1 MFFIDFIKK
10 LGNEKLDI
18 YVDMDGVIADYI
30 VGEARN
36 YDTKRPLYTSL
47 KYLEEVSKYDNVTM
61 HILSISRLN
70 KGVDEKNEWLDK
82 FAPFFKKE
90 NRVII
95 SREENGMKPS
105 VFLKSDYVSK
115 LNDKDK
121 KIIIIDDDPQIL
133 HELMNKNKD
142 KNIILLKD
150 TVLVD

>member
-1 MFFIDFIKK
+1 MFFIDLINEYS
-10 LGNEKLDI
+10 NEKLDI

-30 VGEARN
+30 VGEARE
-36 YDTKRPLYTSL
+36 YDKKRPLYTSL

-61 HILSISRLN
+61 HILSISRSN

-95 SREENGMKPS
+95 PREANGMKPS
-105 VFLKSDYVSK
+105 VFLKCDYVSN
-115 LNDKDK
+115 LKDDDR

-142 KNIILLKD
+142 RNILLLKD